1 MNKRLL
7 NFAEYLKEELKINLT
22 NKKFKASLEA
32 LLLVADG
39 AIHDYC
45 NGDKPKKYGAV
56 INELMEMDGY
66 ADVIL
71 YNVAATLL
79 SGMEKSELR
88 NLKEGGDMPKI
99 KLTVKTINPSTLRVY
114 LVEDKMYTT
123 DVKLTK
129 DEQILPNDQFKIV
142 NVPGETGAMEA
153 SELLIKIS
161 EKNTEDT
168 IAGVQDGKTQVKQ
181 INAIKSNKSKFSLS
195 QVNGGYNPMIVA
207 ILIPPVDG
215 IGTGAKLAAKAP
227 YIEASG
233 SSATEVQFKTEA
245 LVKRDS
251 KFKTESAELEA
262 GFAES
267 VAKEIEDKIENAKKE
282 AIKKLGPDAKFD
294 MKISKLEVLS
304 SASNAWGTEKI
315 EPAEEMDFDSP
326 SRTTTTNT
334 EKNDDLAKKRAE
346 SFEEAIITILKE
358 KKVLGKDA
366 ELSKK
371 WKVTDTGG
379 KTDQYNMDNKTG
391 KPAGQFV
398 EVRMNLEAKGNKT
411 EPGEMSAYLK
421 YTRMELGASFTAGG
435 GGEDFLNMDG
445 WDFSRPKYTRKG
457 PFKNIDFGDSLDFSG
472 LPWWLKK
479 RKGQGGRDRIGGRS

>member
-1 MNKRLL
+1 
-7 NFAEYLKEELKINLT
+7 
-22 NKKFKASLEA
+22 
-32 LLLVADG
+32 
-39 AIHDYC
+39 
-45 NGDKPKKYGAV
+45 
-56 INELMEMDGY
+56 
-66 ADVIL
+66 
-71 YNVAATLL
+71 
-79 SGMEKSELR
+79 
-88 NLKEGGDMPKI
+88 
-99 KLTVKTINPSTLRVY
+99 
-114 LVEDKMYTT
+114 MYTT

-282 AIKKLGPDAKFD
+282 AIEKLGPDAKFD

-315 EPAEEMDFDSP
+315 DPTEEMDFDAP

-398 EVRMNLEAKGNKT
+398 EVRMTLEAKGNKT

-472 LPWWLKK
+472 LPWWLNK